1 MRTSITRATALAF
14 AIFFIGTPPALAVP
28 QDQNRE
34 QQLQEVVV
42 TGSAFVTQGGAK
54 DVNYLRGEVEQSR
67 IPHPE
72 TFTAEGLISEHSVV
86 IESSKPCAQV
96 FCLVAESIDANLI
109 AQPEARYLIGLGFTT
124 NVQSGGWRRE
134 PLNLVAVVDKSG
146 SMSGEPLALV
156 RSSLLEALG
165 HLRAGDR
172 LSIVLYGDRAHVH
185 LEPIDVTAENR
196 GVIRERIKEIESA
209 GSTAMEA
216 GLQLGYEVA
225 RRSGGQFE
233 GVTRVMLFTDERPNV
248 GNTHE
253 LGFMN
258 MAREASH
265 DGIGLTTIGVGVQF
279 DAALA
284 TTVGSVRG
292 GNLFFMRDEDDVKQV
307 FGAEFDYMVS
317 ELAHDLTINITP
329 QPGYNVSGVYGVPD
343 SLMGW
348 QNERTVRIKLPTVF
362 LSSKGGA
369 LFVALAKSR
378 QDTDLPARPVANGA
392 SLASL
397 QLQYVPLNSR
407 TTEVDRID
415 AFPPPA
421 QQSDAMKLGHTLIDE
436 FTVLR
441 RATTAHFIENDQE
454 LAYQLVHALAARLS
468 NDKDDKFDKE
478 RLLAYS
484 LEERFAFLSGH
495 TGEPRQRRS
504 PVAKLWGL
512 WEVRSVQGRSNLQPN
527 ERLEFTPDSQ
537 FRYYKK
543 DASGHVLE
551 DEGEFGA
558 NRRQIDLEDL
568 GLVFD
573 YEVREY
579 GSELVLAD
587 GEHRNLVFLQRRHKK

>member
-1 MRTSITRATALAF
+1 MNTLITRATALAF
-14 AIFFIGTPPALAVP
+14 TVFFLGTAPAARAVP
-28 QDQNRE
+28 DQDERE
-34 QQLQEVVV
+34 LQEVIV
-42 TGSAFVTQGGAK
+42 TGSFVTQGGAK
-54 DVNYLRGEVEQSR
+54 DVNYLRGEVEQMR

-96 FCLVAESIDANLI
+96 FCLIAESIDANLI
-109 AQPEARYLIGLGFTT
+109 AHPQARYLIGLGFAT
-124 NVQSGGWRRE
+124 NVQSEGWRRR

-146 SMSGEPLALV
+146 SMSGQPLALV
-156 RSSLLEALG
+156 RSSLLEAVE
-165 HLRAGDR
+165 HLRDGDR
-172 LSIVLYGDRAHVH
+172 LSIVLYGESAHVY
-185 LEPIDVTAENR
+185 LDPIDVTAESR
-196 GVIRERIKEIESA
+196 ASIRDRIARIESY

-225 RRSGGQFE
+225 RRSSDQFE
-233 GVTRVMLFTDERPNV
+233 GTTRVMLFTDERPNV

-258 MAREASH
+258 MARAASYE
-265 DGIGLTTIGVGVQF
+265 GIGLTTIGVGVQF
-279 DAALA
+279 DAELA

-307 FGAEFDYMVS
+307 FGEEFDFMVS
-317 ELAHDLTINITP
+317 ELAHDLSISITP
-329 QPGYNVSGVYGVPD
+329 QPGYSVSGIYGVPD

-348 QNERTVRIKLPTVF
+348 QNQRTVRIKLPTVF

-378 QDTDLPARPVANGA
+378 EDANLPARPIAAGA
-392 SLASL
+392 PLASL
-397 QLQYVPLNSR
+397 QLEYTPLNSGVV
-407 TTEVDRID
+407 EHDRLD
-415 AFPPPA
+415 AFAPSPKP
-421 QQSDAMKLGHTLIDE
+421 SDAMRLGHLLIDE

-441 RATTAHFIENDQE
+441 RATTAHFFENDQE
-454 LAYQLVHALAARLS
+454 LAYQLVHELAARLS
-468 NDKDDKFDKE
+468 NNKDEKFDKE
-478 RLLAYS
+478 RLLAFA
-484 LEERFAFLSGH
+484 LEERFAFMSGH

-512 WEVRSVQGRSNLQPN
+512 WEVRSVQGRSNLRPN
-527 ERLEFTPDSQ
+527 ERLEFTPDAQ
-537 FRYYKK
+537 FRYYRKEK
-543 DASGHVLE
+543 SGHVIE
-551 DEGEFGA
+551 SEGEFGA

-573 YEVREY
+573 YEVRQS

-587 GEHRNLVFLQRRHKK
+587 GEHRNLVFLQRRQKK